1 METLAPIFEERQL
14 GILAPPASPRPSP
27 PVARQKTL
35 AGVKIS
41 NKGDLSLQRIK
52 RAGAGVVAAPAAK
65 VAEKLVCRTMG
76 ITKDGA
82 DVTEATLN
90 DFTAKFKEQLAP
102 EVIMAM
108 REFFHLDDAAVNGV
122 EDALLDHG
130 GEGAL
135 ELAQEGHLA
144 QEVVGSQPATA

>member
-1 METLAPIFEERQL
+1 
-14 GILAPPASPRPSP
+14 
-27 PVARQKTL
+27 
-35 AGVKIS
+35 
-41 NKGDLSLQRIK
+41 
-52 RAGAGVVAAPAAK
+52 
-65 VAEKLVCRTMG
+65 MG
-76 ITKDGA
+76 ITRDGE